1 METTLSPLKVGRR
14 MVLSQAGRQLLPY
27 VERVLEAV
35 NQMHCFTQDL
45 TQCRGEITIGVAETL
60 LCYRLPPLLK
70 AFHRRAPQ
78 ARLLS
83 RSMGCYDIRDGL
95 MDGSLDVG
103 LFYENIGGLSSQLV
117 THPVGTF
124 PVVLTAAP
132 QVKALGPDFVAP
144 DHQVPLPFLINE
156 PNSIF
161 RQMFEGYLREKA
173 IRMDH
178 TIELGSIPT
187 IKHLVEN
194 EVGVTFLP
202 RFAVEDAL
210 AAGRL
215 VELETGM
222 EEPVLSAVCAHH
234 KSKWISPLMA
244 CFLEIVTAAG
254 V

>member
-1 METTLSPLKVGRR
+1 MLHGMASYGGG
-14 MVLSQAGRQLLPY
+14 ARQT
-27 VERVLEAV
+27 ERL
-35 NQMHCFTQDL
+35 C
-45 TQCRGEITIGVAETL
+45 CR
-60 LCYRLPPLLK
+60 
-70 AFHRRAPQ
+70 
-78 ARLLS
+78 
-83 RSMGCYDIRDGL
+83 D
-95 MDGSLDVG
+95 
-103 LFYENIGGLSSQLV
+103 
-117 THPVGTF
+117 
-124 PVVLTAAP
+124 
-132 QVKALGPDFVAP
+132 
-144 DHQVPLPFLINE
+144 
-156 PNSIF
+156 
-161 RQMFEGYLREKA
+161 
-173 IRMDH
+173 DH

>member
-1 METTLSPLKVGRR
+1 
-14 MVLSQAGRQLLPY
+14 
-27 VERVLEAV
+27 
-35 NQMHCFTQDL
+35 MHCFTQDL

-78 ARLLS
+78 
-83 RSMGCYDIRDGL
+83 
-95 MDGSLDVG
+95 
-103 LFYENIGGLSSQLV
+103 
-117 THPVGTF
+117 
-124 PVVLTAAP
+124 
-132 QVKALGPDFVAP
+132 VKALGPDFVAP

-161 RQMFEGYLREKA
+161 RQMFEGYLRERA